1 MMLQSWLM
9 NNGYHSGRVG
19 FRQWG
24 PPIHDI
30 VSGIEQVAL
39 QIVLPLALKNH
50 GMCRDLQGQAPA
62 RNIRVESTLTIIL
75 MNL

>member
-19 FRQWG
+19 FRLWG

-39 QIVLPLALKNH
+39 QIALPLALKNH
-50 GMCRDLQGQAPA
+50 GM
-62 RNIRVESTLTIIL
+62 
-75 MNL
+75 